1 MKKRLIWVGVLMLLL
16 VWVAFIV
23 PAGMLAADEYK
34 ELRIGA
40 MCVLS
45 GPAAGWGLPPYQ
57 AMTMRVEEINAA
69 GGLIIGG
76 EKFKV
81 KLCAEDS
88 KAEVAASTTALEKLI
103 YRDKVHVTWSHTAGP
118 ILATQEKIEK
128 LHMLNFIVGW
138 DPAVR
143 GSKHPYTYMAGMIGP
158 DIYPDFYGWI
168 LKNYPVKT
176 AKCIAPKTESGYFQ
190 ERCMREFLLK
200 AGFLDLGSEF
210 YETGTTDFHPL
221 ISRVMAAKTDV
232 LFSACTPAQTALVLK
247 QRDEIG
253 AKFLFV
259 DAFSN
264 PPLMMRL
271 IPQSC
276 EKDYIF
282 RHTDFTLTPQAK
294 AFYDRYVKRWK
305 EWPQSESQEGYDF
318 VGIYVQAVQKAGK
331 MDTDAV
337 KAVWDDP
344 TFEYEGLMG
353 TYKWGGKSI
362 YGMNCNMYFPITVG
376 AIKDGNIKILARIP
390 ITPK

>member
-1 MKKRLIWVGVLMLLL
+1 ML
-16 VWVAFIV
+16 
-23 PAGMLAADEYK
+23 
-34 ELRIGA
+34 
-40 MCVLS
+40 LS
-45 GPAAGWGLPPYQ
+45 GPAAGWGMPTYQ

-81 KLCAEDS
+81 KLYAEDS
-88 KAEVAASTTALEKLI
+88 KYEVAAATTALEKLI
-103 YRDKVHVTWSHTAGP
+103 YRNKVHVTWTHGGGP

-128 LHMLNFIVGW
+128 LHMLNFIMNW
-138 DPAVR
+138 DPAAR
-143 GSKHPYTYMAGMIGP
+143 GPKHPYTYMVGMIGP
-158 DIYPDFYGWI
+158 DLFPEFYGWI

-176 AKCIAPKTESGYFQ
+176 AKCIAPKTEAGYYS
-190 ERCMREFLLK
+190 ERSIREISS
-200 AGFLDLGSEF
+200 AIGFSDRGSEF
-210 YETGTTDFHPL
+210 YEPDTTDFHPL

-232 LFSACTPAQTALVLK
+232 VLTASAPGHTALVLK
-247 QRDEIG
+247 QRDEMG
-253 AKFLFV
+253 AKFLVGDVFP
-259 DAFSN
+259 N
-264 PPLMMRL
+264 PALMMRL
-271 IPQSC
+271 APQSC

-305 EWPQSESQEGYDF
+305 DWPQDTAQEAYDF
-318 VGIYVQAVQKAGK
+318 VGVYVQAVQKAGK

-337 KAVWDDP
+337 QAVLDDP

-362 YGMNCNMYFPITVG
+362 YGRNCDMYYPITVG
-376 AIKDGNIKILARIP
+376 AIKDGNIKVVEKIP